1 VKLADLRKL
10 TIRRQA
16 RIRFPLANG
25 MECSLD
31 EHGVARVAALKG
43 VPDFNLEQELAAVQ
57 EFQLDTLSADPK
69 LAVRTRT
76 VRREELAA
84 LADASPAAAGET
96 HDEE

>member
-10 TIRRQA
+10 TIRRKV

-31 EHGVARVAALKG
+31 EHGVARVAALHG
-43 VPDFNLEQELAAVQ
+43 VPGFNLEEELAAVR
-57 EFQLDTLSADPK
+57 EFQLDTITADPK
-69 LAVRTRT
+69 LPVRTRT
-76 VRREELAA
+76 LRREELAA
-84 LADASPAAAGET
+84 LAEAAPAGET